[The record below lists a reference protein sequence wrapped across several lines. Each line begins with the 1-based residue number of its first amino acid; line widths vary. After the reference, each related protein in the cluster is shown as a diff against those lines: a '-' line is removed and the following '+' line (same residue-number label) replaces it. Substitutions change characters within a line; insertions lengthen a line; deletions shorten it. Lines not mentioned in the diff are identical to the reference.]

1 MSKQKYEEKTSDV
14 FLDFDNVIDI
24 MAKRGVKKN
33 FNSISAEID
42 ITTVGIRKWRKKAP
56 EVVRVIHHFL
66 KDNMLNFEDLVKE
79 IKPKKRG
86 L

>member
-1 MSKQKYEEKTSDV
+1 MGTGKVTNNEV
-14 FLDFDNVIDI
+14 LLDFDNVIAI

-42 ITTVGIRKWRKKAP
+42 ITTVGIRKWRNKAP

-66 KDNMLNFEDLVKE
+66 KDNMLEWDDLVKE
-79 IKPKKRG
+79 IKP
-86 L
+86 

>member
-1 MSKQKYEEKTSDV
+1 MGTGKVTNNEV
-14 FLDFDNVIDI
+14 LLDFDNVIAI

-42 ITTVGIRKWRKKAP
+42 ITTVGIRKWRNKAP

-66 KDNMLNFEDLVKE
+66 KDNMLEWEDLVKE
-79 IKPKKRG
+79 IKP
-86 L
+86 